1 MIMKKLLFI
10 TLVCWLAIAVSAQ
23 NQVQTAILQHGAET
37 TVYNGSQALVNA
49 YNAAVNGD
57 IITLSAGTFTA
68 TNIEKSI
75 MLYGAGFENNDDK
88 GTHLTILGGFA
99 VGLANDTLRNV
110 HVEGIYV
117 NGRLRIAG
125 GPTDQLHIVK
135 CYVNEHI
142 FFEQMSQNTIIDQCI
157 VKSNLTSYNSRY
169 LAKNMLVTN
178 TLVQGNLN
186 GFTSESTVMVDHC
199 MLRNQL
205 WKYDETAAF
214 TWINCIFYNDDRA
227 CWDTD
232 YRMVSPASVVRN
244 CIHVQDA
251 SGSYNTFNGFRD
263 ADVDGCWLVRLADI
277 FADGENGAYTETRT
291 YELQQPDVWVGTDG
305 TEVGLR
311 GGHGWS
317 KAPGIPVVKHM
328 QLAVE
333 GTQLKVDYEAE
344 AR

>member
-1 MIMKKLLFI
+1 MKKLLLI
-10 TLVCWLAIAVSAQ
+10 TLVCWCAIAVSAQ

-57 IITLSAGTFTA
+57 VITLSAGTFTP
-68 TNIEKSI
+68 TNIEKSVS
-75 MLYGAGFENNDDK
+75 LYGAGFENHDDL
-88 GTHLTILGGFA
+88 GTHLTTLGGFA

-110 HVEGIYV
+110 HIEGIYV

-135 CYVNEHI
+135 CYVNEQI

-178 TLVQGNLN
+178 TLVMGNLS
-186 GFTSESTVMVDHC
+186 GFLPESTVMIDHC

-227 CWDTD
+227 CWDSD

-244 CIHVQDA
+244 CIHVPILKLAPMSCSNPMCGWGPMEPKWACVAGMAGARLRA
-251 SGSYNTFNGFRD
+251 SLSSSACNLPSRVHNSRWTTRPRHAN
-263 ADVDGCWLVRLADI
+263 LV
-277 FADGENGAYTETRT
+277 
-291 YELQQPDVWVGTDG
+291 QP
-305 TEVGLR
+305 
-311 GGHGWS
+311 
-317 KAPGIPVVKHM
+317 
-328 QLAVE
+328 
-333 GTQLKVDYEAE
+333 
-344 AR
+344 